1 MSVCEKK
8 GGALCD
14 CPQVPWYVKTYMC
27 MYVCVCVCVCVCVWL
42 EREDQMILTAWRDL
56 DLIKGIINRENATEF
71 HLEHLQAQTMERGDW
86 TEERVRFHAQKQFF
100 WNQRWCSI
108 SASQLTVALFFGL
121 CSSFPQILHFLA
133 SQLKHFSME
142 IFKHPN
148 VETPSSKTYSDYYQ
162 TNLVSYIYPYLLSL
176 LFALDYFETNFRY

>member
-1 MSVCEKK
+1 MPLSSIWNTSKHK
-8 GGALCD
+8 
-14 CPQVPWYVKTYMC
+14 PWRGVTGQR
-27 MYVCVCVCVCVCVWL
+27 
-42 EREDQMILTAWRDL
+42 REC
-56 DLIKGIINRENATEF
+56 
-71 HLEHLQAQTMERGDW
+71 
-86 TEERVRFHAQKQFF
+86 RFHAEKQFF
-100 WNQRWCSI
+100 WKQRWCSI

-162 TNLVSYIYPYLLSL
+162 TNLVSYISL
-176 LFALDYFETNFRY
+176 PTFSSVCTGLFWNKFQVLIISLIH